1 MEKDFCFVIQPFTE
15 TFNKRYKDTYSPAIN
30 DAGLKPYRIDKD
42 PSVDVIIEEIERKI
56 KESSLCLA
64 DISLDNPNVWYE
76 LGYALA
82 LGKNVVM
89 ICSNERN
96 GKFPFDIQHRNIIQY
111 DSDSTSD
118 YESLRNKITQ
128 KVRTIITSIDNNKR
142 IADLPI
148 KNADGIQPYELS
160 LLGFIVAE
168 QATLE
173 NSVSILILK
182 DLMENVGFNNFA
194 TSIGIHLL
202 RDKGYVVTS
211 LEANYNGEPE
221 EVCKL
226 TDAGIKFVM
235 TNIEKF
241 EVKYAGINQKYQN
254 PIISDDFPF

>member
-1 MEKDFCFVIQPFTE
+1 MEKDYCFVIQPFND
-15 TFNKRYKDTYSPAIN
+15 TFNKRYKDIYSPAII
-30 DAGLKPYRIDKD
+30 DAGLKPYRVDKD

-89 ICSNERN
+89 ICSNDRN

-111 DSDSTSD
+111 NSDSTSD
-118 YESLRNKITQ
+118 YEALKSKITQ
-128 KVRTIITSIDNNKR
+128 KVSTILTSIDNNKR

-148 KNADGIQPYELS
+148 KNADGMQPYELS

-168 QATLE
+168 RTTLE
-173 NSVSILILK
+173 NSVSIFRLK

-202 RDKGYVVTS
+202 RDKGYVSSS
-211 LEANYNGEPE
+211 LDGDYNGEPL

-226 TDAGIKFVM
+226 TDAGLKFVM
-235 TNIEKF
+235 ANIEKF
-241 EVKYAGINQKYQN
+241 ETKYAGRDQKYQN
-254 PIISDDFPF
+254 PIIGDELPF